1 MHFPYISRRGVFFLS
16 DLLFSINAVAP
27 MVIIIAI
34 GYFFARVGLM
44 KEPFISQGNRLCYQV
59 FLPLQLFRS
68 IYTSQSSLTGSLN
81 SVIFCLGGSLLVYS
95 AMLVLALKIEKVP
108 ERQAS
113 LATIFMKSN
122 FVLFGLS
129 LAAQLLGDGNTADVA
144 LTIAMLVPLN
154 NIFVITVFTLLLK
167 DKNASSANRFGTLLK
182 KIITNPIFLGAVIG
196 LVFSRLQI
204 TLPIFADKVV
214 SQLSNISVP
223 LALLLL
229 GAGFKFSNISVY
241 KKEILLVTGL
251 KGFLLPAGALALASM
266 LGFNTVQMVCV
277 LVIFGSPAASST
289 YVMAREFGADDTLS
303 ANGVIFSSLVSVVT
317 IFFCVLFLRVAGYL

>member
-1 MHFPYISRRGVFFLS
+1 MS

-27 MVIIIAI
+27 MVIIIAL
-34 GYFFARVGLM
+34 GYLFARLGIL
-44 KEPFISQGNRLCYQV
+44 KEPFISQGNRLCYQI

-68 IYTSQSSLTGSLN
+68 IYTSQSNLGGSVN
-81 SVIFCLGGSLLVYS
+81 SVVFCLGGSLLVYG
-95 AMLVLALKIEKVP
+95 AMLALALKVEKTP
-108 ERQAS
+108 ERQAG

-129 LAAQLLGDGNTADVA
+129 LATQLLGEGNIADIA

-167 DKNASSANRFGTLLK
+167 EKNASSSSRFGSLIK

-196 LVFSRLQI
+196 LLFSKLQI
-204 TLPIFADKVV
+204 TLPTFADKVIT
-214 SQLSNISVP
+214 QLSNISVP

-229 GAGFKFSNISVY
+229 GAGFKFSNIAVY
-241 KKEILLVTGL
+241 KKEILLVMGL
-251 KGFLLPAGALALASM
+251 KGILLPTGALALASL
-266 LGFNTVQMVCV
+266 LGFNAVQMVCV

-303 ANGVIFSSLVSVVT
+303 ANGVIFSSLISVVT
-317 IFFCVLFLRVAGYL
+317 IFFCVLFLRTAGYL